1 MRTTGAP
8 RTPCHVRVENCASP
22 RWIDGHNRP
31 PHNQMIHGQVHAF
44 FHGRLSR
51 ETATEVLINGA
62 IDAPGSTK
70 LVQYDYGDFFASEW
84 FD

>member
-1 MRTTGAP
+1 
-8 RTPCHVRVENCASP
+8 
-22 RWIDGHNRP
+22 
-31 PHNQMIHGQVHAF
+31 MIHGQVHAF

-70 LVQYDYGDFFASEW
+70 LVQYDYGDFFASEC